1 MLDCRIPM
9 SRFETFQQSS
19 KTKARTKRCWCVLVK
34 SSKFYLRKKSLSF
47 YEKSLTEENGEQHS
61 TYLFVTKATY
71 GDWGFYWLGHLF
83 MFYSKAQSIDIS
95 STKTLSFIWWEVS
108 FSLAESRGSQGNEL
122 VFSSLDHLAELV
134 EADLVVAR
142 RITGSEDAIGLNL
155 IHVLHHLKVD
165 REHFT
170 VTQKTSLSNT
180 VSQLLKCNLFHV
192 SCIGLMNNYRSFNKT
207 RYSIVE
213 RLGTIMTHNREQVL
227 L

>member
-1 MLDCRIPM
+1 
-9 SRFETFQQSS
+9 
-19 KTKARTKRCWCVLVK
+19 
-34 SSKFYLRKKSLSF
+34 
-47 YEKSLTEENGEQHS
+47 
-61 TYLFVTKATY
+61 
-71 GDWGFYWLGHLF
+71 
-83 MFYSKAQSIDIS
+83 
-95 STKTLSFIWWEVS
+95 VS

-165 REHFT
+165 PEHFT

-192 SCIGLMNNYRSFNKT
+192 SCIGLMNNDQSYNKT

-213 RLGTIMTHNREQVL
+213 RQGTIMTHNREQVL
-227 L
+227 I